1 MSKVQTN
8 GPSYSLLEH
17 KEDDGT
23 EVNCCFGPLERN
35 CAEIRFAQMLKSS
48 LVSPALSAIT
58 GQPRLIL
65 RDQFA
70 MQRVRE
76 FQADDIRG

>member
-1 MSKVQTN
+1 MERAIPFRT
-8 GPSYSLLEH
+8 
-17 KEDDGT
+17 KEDDGP
-23 EVNCCFGPLERN
+23 EVICCFGLLDRN

-76 FQADDIRG
+76 FQSDDIRG